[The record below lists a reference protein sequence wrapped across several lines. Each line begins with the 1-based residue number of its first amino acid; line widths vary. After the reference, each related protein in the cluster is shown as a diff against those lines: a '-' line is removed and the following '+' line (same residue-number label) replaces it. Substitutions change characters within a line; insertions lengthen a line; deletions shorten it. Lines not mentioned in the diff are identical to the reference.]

1 MSAQGCFA
9 GDLPPRL
16 GYRQRAARA
25 AVSAGSL
32 GIAVLTARRAGR
44 PATIVTAGAGW
55 FGASHVVA
63 ALTRYPGCPELG
75 AVPGVLLR
83 REVHVGCAP
92 WRVVDQCFGLTR

>member
-1 MSAQGCFA
+1 M
-9 GDLPPRL
+9 
-16 GYRQRAARA
+16 
-25 AVSAGSL
+25 
-32 GIAVLTARRAGR
+32 
-44 PATIVTAGAGW
+44 TAGAGW

-83 REVHVGCAP
+83 REVHVGCAA

>member
-32 GIAVLTARRAGR
+32 GIAVLTAHAPAGPR
-44 PATIVTAGAGW
+44 P
-55 FGASHVVA
+55 S
-63 ALTRYPGCPELG
+63 
-75 AVPGVLLR
+75 
-83 REVHVGCAP
+83 
-92 WRVVDQCFGLTR
+92 